1 MRQALPGM
9 VDAILESFPHCLA
22 VSCRDTQSCHNMQ
35 VVMSELNKLATFKSK
50 IGELATV
57 GLKILQTVLDS
68 KIAHV
73 QL

>member
-1 MRQALPGM
+1 M
-9 VDAILESFPHCLA
+9 VDAILKSISYCLA
-22 VSCRDTQSCHNMQ
+22 VSCPDTQSCHNMQ

-50 IGELATV
+50 IGELATA

-68 KIAHV
+68 NIAHV

>member
-1 MRQALPGM
+1 
-9 VDAILESFPHCLA
+9 
-22 VSCRDTQSCHNMQ
+22 MQ

-50 IGELATV
+50 IGELAKA

>member
-1 MRQALPGM
+1 
-9 VDAILESFPHCLA
+9 
-22 VSCRDTQSCHNMQ
+22 
-35 VVMSELNKLATFKSK
+35 MSELNKLATFKNK
-50 IGELATV
+50 VGELATA

>member
-1 MRQALPGM
+1 MCQALPGIL
-9 VDAILESFPHCLA
+9 DAILESFPYCVA
-22 VSCRDTQSCHNMQ
+22 VACPDTQSCHNMQ
-35 VVMSELNKLATFKSK
+35 VVMSELNKLATFNNK
-50 IGELATV
+50 IGELATA